1 MSHNHKKNN
10 RRKPVGEELPV
21 DQPQEQPED
30 LEEQTSQIIQSGSVT
45 MTAAKHVIHCLTI
58 VGQIEG
64 HYILPPQNK
73 TTKYEHVIPQ
83 LVAIEQDPSIE
94 GLMIILNTV
103 GGDVEAGL
111 AIAELISGMKKPT
124 VSLVLGGGHSIG
136 VPLACSAKQS
146 FIAPSA
152 TMTVHPVRMNG
163 LVLGVPQTLS
173 YFDRMQ
179 ERIVRFVTDNSGISS
194 KDFRRLMMNTGELVM
209 DVGTV
214 LDGEKAVQAG
224 LIDHLGGLS
233 EAISCLYRMIEKK
246 EKGDTNLGDA
256 ADDGRAVRAADHC
269 FAFGNG
275 SAARQDTKRTAFG
288 GTHPFHRPARFSAAG
303 AFPGKTGE
311 AAAKKQIFLDYFL

>member
-1 MSHNHKKNN
+1 MKKDTAK
-10 RRKPVGEELPV
+10 RVRAEK
-21 DQPQEQPED
+21 D
-30 LEEQTSQIIQSGSVT
+30 LEEQVPDQAPDQCRQIAESGSVT
-45 MTAAKHVIHCLTI
+45 PRVGGHTIHCLTI
-58 VGQIEG
+58 IGQIEG
-64 HYILPPQNK
+64 HYILPSQNK

-136 VPLACSAKQS
+136 VPLACSARQS

-179 ERIVRFVTDNSGISS
+179 ERIVRFVTDNSKISS

-214 LDGEKAVQAG
+214 LDGEKAVEEG

-233 EAISCLYRMIEKK
+233 EAIACLYEMIEGGDGGKK
-246 EKGDTNLGDA
+246 
-256 ADDGRAVRAADHC
+256 
-269 FAFGNG
+269 
-275 SAARQDTKRTAFG
+275 
-288 GTHPFHRPARFSAAG
+288 
-303 AFPGKTGE
+303 
-311 AAAKKQIFLDYFL
+311 AAKKAAKGRRTAKAKGGKQK